1 MDTPLPLKEGTA
13 ADCQLEE
20 AVRTLR
26 LLALAINFEIAHTC
40 HFEAF
45 GTRTAKCFAQSTLR
59 KVLCAKYFAQS
70 TLRKALCGPRSESFE
85 VACVCNFEVYSQSK

>member
-26 LLALAINFEIAHTC
+26 LLALAINFEIAH
-40 HFEAF
+40 HA
-45 GTRTAKCFAQSTLR
+45 AKH
-59 KVLCAKYFAQS
+59 Y
-70 TLRKALCGPRSESFE
+70 GI
-85 VACVCNFEVYSQSK
+85 